1 MGGELHPLHCNP
13 CAGGGRD
20 KKGKEWKE
28 KGRGGKK
35 GKEEISGEE
44 ENREGRKEVKE
55 GGKKRK

>member
-1 MGGELHPLHCNP
+1 MRGELHPLHCNP
-13 CAGGGRD
+13 CAGGGRE

-35 GKEEISGEE
+35 EKEISGDE